1 MHAFAT
7 NLFRKN
13 VTINYMNRIQPILH
27 QISLREKQLVYE
39 NLVLKTQHN
48 EMVIAINILQ
58 GEVAN
63 LEKKYNDSQKT
74 HATSLTFLQNK
85 NAHLNQIVVKKQKQL
100 NILMQKYDIT
110 SNSPIFAVHNLD
122 VMPEFSSDSDTNE
135 YY

>member
-1 MHAFAT
+1 MNALLIFY
-7 NLFRKN
+7 LGKN
-13 VTINYMNRIQPILH
+13 ITIIYMNRKPIIH
-27 QISLREKQLVYE
+27 QISLREKQTVYE

-48 EMVIAINILQ
+48 KMVNVINILQ

-63 LEKKYNDSQKT
+63 LEKKYNDSQKA

-100 NILMQKYDIT
+100 NILMQKYDVT

-122 VMPEFSSDSDTNE
+122 VMHEFSSDSDTNE